1 MADRPTDKA
10 KDHFS
15 YASQRA
21 YEANRQFSTLQRG
34 NNPPPPDSR
43 QLGEIALATA
53 VQYMAWGLKDLSA
66 GLRATYI
73 LLDEV
78 NKKLPK

>member
-1 MADRPTDKA
+1 MADRPTDNA
-10 KDHFS
+10 KNHFS
-15 YASQRA
+15 YATQRA
-21 YEANRQFSTLQRG
+21 YDAKNQFSTLKGG
-34 NNPPPPDSR
+34 NNPIQPDSR

-53 VQYMAWGLKDLSA
+53 VQYMAWGLSDLSA